1 MKSFTLVEILV
12 VVGILGLVMAGL
24 AMILNS
30 GYTAYNIN
38 SCLLDLQQNARLSMD
53 WMVREIREGAP
64 STINISPDATRITFD
79 TPNETGIA
87 YYLDSGN
94 NRIIR
99 RFPANTTRIIANN
112 IVSLNF
118 SLNGNL
124 LGIQV
129 TARRADRPDL
139 SFFLREQVRLRNE

>member
-1 MKSFTLVEILV
+1 MKGFSLIEALVSVAIMSFIVLAIFGVLN
-12 VVGILGLVMAGL
+12 LGNLSYRTDIA
-24 AMILNS
+24 
-30 GYTAYNIN
+30 
-38 SCLLDLQQNARLSMD
+38 LLELQDNARISTE